1 MARSTR
7 VDFPGGWY
15 HVLNR
20 GTERR
25 AIFRSTRCCEK
36 FIQLLSSLP
45 ERFGV
50 RLHGYALMGNHYH
63 LQLENQEA
71 NLSKALHWL
80 NVSYSVWFNRKY
92 NRVGPLFEG
101 RFKAILHEPTEA
113 LKISRYIHLNPVRIA
128 ALGGHETRDVAPHEI
143 TPQLAAA
150 SGRCFGTIPLEFLRF

>member
-1 MARSTR
+1 MARATR
-7 VDFPGGWY
+7 VDFPGAWY

-25 AIFRSTRCCEK
+25 AIFRSTRCYEK
-36 FIQLLSSLP
+36 FIELLSSLP

-63 LQLENQEA
+63 LQLESREA

-92 NRVGPLFEG
+92 SRVGPLSESDLTHGESITTGFTQQPRQG
-101 RFKAILHEPTEA
+101 R
-113 LKISRYIHLNPVRIA
+113 R
-128 ALGGHETRDVAPHEI
+128 
-143 TPQLAAA
+143 QL
-150 SGRCFGTIPLEFLRF
+150 SIDNEFHGTLRTAWSA

>member
-1 MARSTR
+1 MARATR
-7 VDFPGGWY
+7 VDFPGAWY

-25 AIFRSTRCCEK
+25 AIFRSTLCYEK
-36 FIQLLSSLP
+36 FIQLLSSLT

-63 LQLENQEA
+63 LQLESREA

-92 NRVGPLFEG
+92 SRVDPCF
-101 RFKAILHEPTEA
+101 
-113 LKISRYIHLNPVRIA
+113 
-128 ALGGHETRDVAPHEI
+128 RDVSKPRTGRRKLSTLSSSVARNLWLRCASFSGATEI
-143 TPQLAAA
+143 NRQE
-150 SGRCFGTIPLEFLRF
+150 SGEERLKH